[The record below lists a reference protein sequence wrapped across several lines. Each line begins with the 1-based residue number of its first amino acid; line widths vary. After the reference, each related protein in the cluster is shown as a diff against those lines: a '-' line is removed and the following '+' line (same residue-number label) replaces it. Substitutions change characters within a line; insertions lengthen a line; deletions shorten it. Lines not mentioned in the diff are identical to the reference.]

1 MAREDTDRLFP
12 RSVSSQTHR
21 TLAYRN
27 RAITRHN
34 LVFLGPCAPFFMTDT
49 NHPSANNSTTNFAII
64 VAGGSGSRM
73 KADIP
78 KQFLLLRGKP
88 ILQHTI
94 EQFLTVELPALEAPQ
109 SASVD
114 SMKINIILVLPEREQ
129 AIWEQLCR
137 QHGFHPDIQT
147 VSGGSTRF
155 QSVRNGLNAIQSP
168 KGIVAVHDGV
178 RPFVS
183 AAIIQNS
190 FRTAARTGSAVTC
203 VPVKDSVRVVGAD
216 GRSQAVDRSQYRLVQ
231 TPQTFQLELFRR
243 AFQTQEQ
250 AFFTDCASV
259 MEYAGFPI
267 TLIDGAYEN
276 IKITTPEDLR

>member
-1 MAREDTDRLFP
+1 
-12 RSVSSQTHR
+12 
-21 TLAYRN
+21 
-27 RAITRHN
+27 
-34 LVFLGPCAPFFMTDT
+34 MTDT
-49 NHPSANNSTTNFAII
+49 NRPVDSSPTTNFAII

-73 KADIP
+73 KSDIP
-78 KQFLLLRGKP
+78 KQFLRLKGKP

-94 EQFLTVELPALEAPQ
+94 EQFLSVELPVFTDQGATGTISE
-109 SASVD
+109 
-114 SMKINIILVLPEREQ
+114 KINIILVLPEREQ
-129 AIWEQLCR
+129 AIWDRLCQEQ
-137 QHGFHPDIQT
+137 QFYPAIQT
-147 VSGGSTRF
+147 VAGGNTRF
-155 QSVRNGLNAIQSP
+155 QSVRNGLNVIEAL

-183 AAIIQNS
+183 PEIIRNS
-190 FRTAARTGSAVTC
+190 FETAARTGSAVTC
-203 VPVKDSVRVVGAD
+203 VPVKDSVRVVGID
-216 GRSQAVDRSQYRLVQ
+216 GVSQAVDRSQYRLVQ
-231 TPQTFQLELFRR
+231 TPQTFRLDLFRR